1 MEKGQCRFDQK
12 GLKKSITSFPKTQF
26 IMVHEIYSVKEFL
39 KALGYSKIHSSN
51 AKKNPRDE
59 KFSFPPLGWAM
70 DASPIPPALRP

>member
-1 MEKGQCRFDQK
+1 MG
-12 GLKKSITSFPKTQF
+12 
-26 IMVHEIYSVKEFL
+26 HEIYSVKEFL
-39 KALGYSKIHSSN
+39 KAWGYPKIHSSN